1 MRIKILFQFLKQN
14 LLKLNLFKSIPRSE
28 DETILQQQRYQ
39 TRLYLVLLLMSLII
53 FIFSVFD
60 QSHTINVTVNSPSVT
75 RFTEL
80 YTQYPFTLDCPCSQ
94 TSLEYNQFIFNITP
108 HYHEICSSEF
118 IFSRW
123 IELQFIESPV
133 RVFFTNDIRYQSRIH
148 FQLLSTLCRI
158 AQQTVNDSLQSFY
171 RTKFITN
178 KVITLSSFKT
188 QVDSIIEQFK
198 RTVPGSY
205 QHALEL
211 IQANPEVNQLIV
223 PLNSDFVSTKDIYN
237 NEVFSLKPA
246 RHVFDYRFICKSPS
260 NMCLCYVLFP
270 NECVLETIIRKG
282 TLTKKIPRMYQTL
295 FPLRSVLL
303 STLECFYNDTC
314 LSYITREINSVV
326 SPTNFSTL
334 NLSLL
339 SIDESPY
346 DPINILANKLFIQ
359 NWSNQSLYES
369 YFNQCYPLTC
379 QYTYESQFN
388 IIYIITSIIGL
399 LGGLHIVL
407 QLVTRYTI
415 KLSYKI
421 WTKMISRRQNNT
433 ISTGETA
440 SIRTGKG
447 INTNF

>member
-1 MRIKILFQFLKQN
+1 
-14 LLKLNLFKSIPRSE
+14 
-28 DETILQQQRYQ
+28 
-39 TRLYLVLLLMSLII
+39 MSLII
-53 FIFSVFD
+53 LIFSVFD
-60 QSHTINVTVNSPSVT
+60 QSHTISVTVNSPSVT

-108 HYHEICSSEF
+108 QYHEICSSAF
-118 IFSRW
+118 ISSRW

-246 RHVFDYRFICKSPS
+246 RHVFNYRPS
-260 NMCLCYVLFP
+260 CRGPDNMCLCYVLFP

-282 TLTKKIPRMYQTL
+282 RLTRKIPGMYQTI

-303 STLECFYNDTC
+303 STLECFYNATC
-314 LSYITREINSVV
+314 LFYITREINSVV
-326 SPTNFSTL
+326 SSTNFSTL

-346 DPINILANKLFIQ
+346 DRINILANKLFIQ

-415 KLSYKI
+415 KLLYQIWAKI
-421 WTKMISRRQNNT
+421 ISRRQNNT

-440 SIRTGKG
+440 SVRTGKG
-447 INTNF
+447 ININF